1 METRAFQLK
10 PETPIKWGCKRR
22 KRKMTDLAH
31 SKRLLTGIITWLK
44 DSADEDPNATPLFR
58 PIIAGMRLA
67 GVMNNGSTVRT
78 VPASASQTLAHL
90 ALYRQLSFCKIK
102 ESHARHICTYM
113 SVLPSKLTKR

>member
-1 METRAFQLK
+1 
-10 PETPIKWGCKRR
+10 
-22 KRKMTDLAH
+22 MTDPAH

-78 VPASASQTLAHL
+78 VPASASRTLAHL
-90 ALYRQLSFCKIK
+90 ALYRQLSFCKKKKSCTSHMYIYVCAPKQANQEIK
-102 ESHARHICTYM
+102 KGNC
-113 SVLPSKLTKR
+113 